1 MKSLYLHFPFCRHLC
16 NYCDFYKKVPKSKS
30 EIFAFHELLS
40 HQLAQLKQIATDEG
54 LEMGPWET
62 LYLGGG
68 TPSLWGEEGA
78 AFFQQFLSD
87 PDMKLAESCEWTMEV
102 NPGTWT
108 RKALTAWQDLGV
120 NRFSLGVQS
129 LDSRFLKLLDRVHS
143 LDEVYETLEQFKSM
157 QVDYSLDFMLGLPRS
172 MPLGRDILAE
182 LEEML
187 SYAPSHLSLYIL
199 TTRKDYVHAADLP
212 DEDWVADE
220 YLKVAEYLAERGFEH
235 YEVSNFA
242 LSGKRSRHNMAY
254 WKCESVAALG
264 PSATGYLAGAR
275 KRFKWGPRP
284 DVVQWEELTA
294 EQEKIEFIYM
304 SLRSAVG
311 LELKTVRSWAEE
323 PSSVDEL
330 VQKWHKQGLVEL
342 QDGHFCATTSG
353 FLQLDGLMD
362 ELFRYV

>member
-16 NYCDFYKKVPKSKS
+16 NYCDFYKKVPKTQS
-30 EIFAFHELLS
+30 EIAAFQELLK
-40 HQLAQLKQIATDEG
+40 HQRGQLKEVAADEG
-54 LEMGPWET
+54 LKMGPWET

-78 AFFQQFLSD
+78 RFFREFLKD
-87 PDMKLAESCEWTMEV
+87 PDMALAENCEWTMEV

-108 RKALTAWQDLGV
+108 REGLSAWQSLGV

-157 QVDYSLDFMLGLPRS
+157 KVDYSLDFMLGLPRS
-172 MPLGRDILAE
+172 QELGRDILAE
-182 LEEML
+182 LDEML

-199 TTRKDYVHAADLP
+199 TTRKDYIHAAQLP
-212 DEDWVADE
+212 DEDWIADE
-220 YLKVAEYLAERGFEH
+220 YLQVAQFLIERGFEH

-254 WKCESVAALG
+254 WKSESVAALG
-264 PSATGYLAGAR
+264 PSATGYLASSR
-275 KRFKWGPRP
+275 KRFKWGPHHG
-284 DVVQWEELTA
+284 VIQWEELTE

-311 LELKTVRSWAEE
+311 LKLETVRLWADEPHQVDRLVESWQ
-323 PSSVDEL
+323 DR
-330 VQKWHKQGLVEL
+330 GLVEL
-342 QDGHFCATTSG
+342 RDGHFQANTRG